1 MCSILHYSIT
11 TKAKSVFTW
20 FKLSFIHT
28 GGGLWRYSAVLIQSR
43 EHCSHEFFIGW
54 HKIQF
59 KCEKYLAGAKNLK
72 GSKNLK
78 KHNFKI
84 KLKFKYAML
93 VVFWCYV
100 AWCVVLRWGEFWWGV
115 LLCVGCELCC
125 VMRVEI
131 QMNLHCWEVIGSSLP
146 CGSASGKC

>member
-1 MCSILHYSIT
+1 MTPSLTIYYLCGSLIDYLLSLWLRSSSRYLLSQWLHHTQSTISKELNYRYVTILC
-11 TKAKSVFTW
+11 VQ
-20 FKLSFIHT
+20 
-28 GGGLWRYSAVLIQSR
+28 YSAVLMQSR

-100 AWCVVLRWGEFWWGV
+100 AWCVVLRWGEFW
-115 LLCVGCELCC
+115 
-125 VMRVEI
+125 
-131 QMNLHCWEVIGSSLP
+131 
-146 CGSASGKC
+146 